1 MRQLYGKQYRK
12 EVMITNSLFQKNI
25 SDYLSPDLDKEVV
38 VVVVAVE
45 DTLAVVVAV
54 AVGDTPCWDQL
65 DSDLK

>member
-1 MRQLYGKQYRK
+1 
-12 EVMITNSLFQKNI
+12 MITNSLFQKNI